1 MSAKID
7 ILFTDQEVKDR
18 TCELGKQISE
28 DYYDSDLTLVCIL
41 KGGVVFFADLIRTI
55 SKTDIRC
62 EFIQAVSYH
71 NTKHE
76 QGIVYSSSL
85 VFSPEDNILIVED
98 IIDSGKTLPII
109 IDYIR
114 GCGACVSRIKVCSLM
129 ISSGVYEGLCEYVGF
144 RLQDPGWI
152 VGYGL
157 DSVGNY
163 RNLPYIG
170 VLKERD

>member
-1 MSAKID
+1 M
-7 ILFTDQEVKDR
+7 
-18 TCELGKQISE
+18 
-28 DYYDSDLTLVCIL
+28 
-41 KGGVVFFADLIRTI
+41 VFFADLIRTI

-71 NTKHE
+71 NTEHE
-76 QGIVYSSSL
+76 QGVVYSSGL
-85 VFSPEDNILIVED
+85 VFSPEKNILIVED

-109 IDYIR
+109 IDHMKE
-114 GCGACVSRIKVCSLM
+114 CGVCASRIKVCSLM
-129 ISSGVYEGLCEYVGF
+129 ISSEIDKGLVEYVGF

-157 DSVGNY
+157 DSDEEY

-170 VLKERD
+170 ILKKR